1 MATRKRG
8 SGGSRG
14 YDRTDRLGE
23 LLREI
28 VAEELDQIDD
38 ERIELVTV
46 TAVDVD
52 RELDRARVYY
62 TTISLSDE
70 EDRGTEI
77 ATALD
82 EHRGRVRRAI
92 GNQARVRRV
101 PEVVFVADDTQAS
114 AMRIEQILQDIH
126 AQDRDADSTADDT
139 APSGD
144 DTAPSGDDAAPSG
157 DDTAPSGDDTAQSG
171 DDAPQA

>member
-8 SGGSRG
+8 GSGSRG
-14 YDRTDRLGE
+14 YERTDRLGE

-28 VAEELDQIDD
+28 VAEELEQIDD
-38 ERIELVTV
+38 ERLDLVTV

-62 TTISLSDE
+62 TTLSLTSEGSLSDE
-70 EDRGTEI
+70 DDRSAEI
-77 ATALD
+77 AAALA

-101 PEVVFVADDTQAS
+101 PEVIFLADDAQAS
-114 AMRIEQILQDIH
+114 AMRIEQILNELHGQDG
-126 AQDRDADSTADDT
+126 DAGTEDD
-139 APSGD
+139 G
-144 DTAPSGDDAAPSG
+144 
-157 DDTAPSGDDTAQSG
+157 
-171 DDAPQA
+171 PQA

>member
-14 YDRTDRLGE
+14 YERTDRLGE

-38 ERIELVTV
+38 ERLELVTV

-52 RELDRARVYY
+52 RELERARVYY
-62 TTISLSDE
+62 TSLSLSE
-70 EDRGTEI
+70 EDDRSAEI
-77 ATALD
+77 AAALD

-101 PEVVFVADDTQAS
+101 PEVVFLADDAQAS

-126 AQDRDADSTADDT
+126 AQDDDVDGE
-139 APSGD
+139 SE
-144 DTAPSGDDAAPSG
+144 
-157 DDTAPSGDDTAQSG
+157 

>member
-8 SGGSRG
+8 GGGSRG
-14 YDRTDRLGE
+14 YERTDRLGE

-62 TTISLSDE
+62 TAISLSDE
-70 EDRGTEI
+70 DDRSAEI
-77 ATALD
+77 AAALD

-101 PEVVFVADDTQAS
+101 PEVVFLADDAQAS
-114 AMRIEQILQDIH
+114 AMRIEQILQDLNDQ
-126 AQDRDADSTADDT
+126 AESAGE
-139 APSGD
+139 PNE
-144 DTAPSGDDAAPSG
+144 
-157 DDTAPSGDDTAQSG
+157 

>member
-8 SGGSRG
+8 GGGSRG

-28 VAEELDQIDD
+28 IAEELEQIDD
-38 ERIELVTV
+38 ERLELVTV
-46 TAVDVD
+46 TSVDVD

-62 TTISLSDE
+62 TTLSLRAEGSLSDE
-70 EDRGTEI
+70 DDRSAEI
-77 ATALD
+77 AAALG

-101 PEVVFVADDTQAS
+101 PDVIFLADDAQAS
-114 AMRIEQILQDIH
+114 AMRIEQILQDLH
-126 AQDRDADSTADDT
+126 GPDGDADTEDD
-139 APSGD
+139 G
-144 DTAPSGDDAAPSG
+144 
-157 DDTAPSGDDTAQSG
+157 
-171 DDAPQA
+171 PQA